1 MEKKLRTFLI
11 VTIVIVAILVVKAIL
26 FFTAKPKITI
36 NYYTE
41 YNKISKPKD
50 YDPNDN
56 ADELYKKARAV
67 FVPPSEIVI
76 WASYKLDTDINEA
89 DKIVL
94 REWLE
99 KNRQCIKY
107 IEEGN
112 KKKFFWAEENEEN
125 EGELYPKNLGPENIF
140 QLSWLL
146 EKYAKV
152 AAIDGQFEDALISL
166 IECWKI
172 GDHYTNPKLLLV
184 NQICGMRIK
193 ERVAKRAFVILDCY
207 VLDVNEL
214 KSWQEQWQKQ
224 FDGDNYFPEF
234 RTERLSHFDSI
245 QNNFTYHPKGKG
257 RLAWKKAK
265 HFTTL
270 CGKFY
275 NMRVYLSCFIGP
287 NSNQV
292 LEMVTSVCD
301 YYQSI
306 VEKTPWEVRN
316 SEAEYTNN
324 LEKRKDKQPILD
336 VLIPDLRPIWW
347 CYHRLKARNSALVT
361 VIAVLRY
368 KSDHGNYPENLE
380 VLLKDKYLA
389 KIPQDPFCEG
399 PLVYNLLDDY
409 FELYSVGQDFLDDSG
424 KLFQGGNVLT
434 GAPYGDEVFWPP
446 LRKGRKNIKVLDM
459 RTFDDI
465 E

>member
-1 MEKKLRTFLI
+1 
-11 VTIVIVAILVVKAIL
+11 
-26 FFTAKPKITI
+26 
-36 NYYTE
+36 
-41 YNKISKPKD
+41 
-50 YDPNDN
+50 
-56 ADELYKKARAV
+56 
-67 FVPPSEIVI
+67 
-76 WASYKLDTDINEA
+76 
-89 DKIVL
+89 
-94 REWLE
+94 
-99 KNRQCIKY
+99 
-107 IEEGN
+107 
-112 KKKFFWAEENEEN
+112 
-125 EGELYPKNLGPENIF
+125 
-140 QLSWLL
+140 
-146 EKYAKV
+146 
-152 AAIDGQFEDALISL
+152 
-166 IECWKI
+166 
-172 GDHYTNPKLLLV
+172 
-184 NQICGMRIK
+184 
-193 ERVAKRAFVILDCY
+193 
-207 VLDVNEL
+207 
-214 KSWQEQWQKQ
+214 
-224 FDGDNYFPEF
+224 
-234 RTERLSHFDSI
+234 
-245 QNNFTYHPKGKG
+245 
-257 RLAWKKAK
+257 
-265 HFTTL
+265 
-270 CGKFY
+270 
-275 NMRVYLSCFIGP
+275 
-287 NSNQV
+287 
-292 LEMVTSVCD
+292 MVTSVCD

>member
-257 RLAWKKAK
+257 RLA
-265 HFTTL
+265 
-270 CGKFY
+270 
-275 NMRVYLSCFIGP
+275 
-287 NSNQV
+287 
-292 LEMVTSVCD
+292 
-301 YYQSI
+301 
-306 VEKTPWEVRN
+306 
-316 SEAEYTNN
+316 
-324 LEKRKDKQPILD
+324 
-336 VLIPDLRPIWW
+336 
-347 CYHRLKARNSALVT
+347 
-361 VIAVLRY
+361 
-368 KSDHGNYPENLE
+368 
-380 VLLKDKYLA
+380 
-389 KIPQDPFCEG
+389 
-399 PLVYNLLDDY
+399 
-409 FELYSVGQDFLDDSG
+409 
-424 KLFQGGNVLT
+424 
-434 GAPYGDEVFWPP
+434 
-446 LRKGRKNIKVLDM
+446 
-459 RTFDDI
+459 
-465 E
+465 